1 MFRGVSFG
9 TVRDKGCQNNKLAR
23 GDRATKRKIKI
34 RMKNWFKN
42 MALATAV
49 IGCCSTA
56 TLAQDGQNRRPDPEE
71 FRQRMAERMREQ
83 FGVTDDAEWKI
94 IEGKIQ
100 KVTEARRA
108 VGGGGF
114 AAAMGGFG
122 GRRGGPGGGG
132 DGDRAE
138 RGGGG
143 GGEGR
148 RGGFGGEPS
157 PEQAELQ
164 KAIESKASAD
174 ELKTKLAKVREA
186 RKANEAKLEA
196 AQEDLKKVLSVR
208 QEAVAVMMGLV
219 K

>member
-1 MFRGVSFG
+1 MFRGVSLG

-56 TLAQDGQNRRPDPEE
+56 TLAQDGNRPDPEE
-71 FRQRMAERMREQ
+71 IRQRMAERMREQ

-108 VGGGGF
+108 VGGGMGF
-114 AAAMGGFG
+114 GEMGGGFG
-122 GRRGGPGGGG
+122 GRRGGG
-132 DGDRAE
+132 DGDN
-138 RGGGG
+138 G
-143 GGEGR
+143 GGERAR
-148 RGGFGGEPS
+148 RFGGFGGEPS
-157 PEQAELQ
+157 PEVEDLR
-164 KAIESKASAD
+164 KAIEAKASAD
-174 ELKTKLAKVREA
+174 EIKTKLAKVREA
-186 RKANEAKLEA
+186 RKPNEAKLE
-196 AQEDLKKVLSVR
+196 
-208 QEAVAVMMGLV
+208 
-219 K
+219 

>member
-1 MFRGVSFG
+1 
-9 TVRDKGCQNNKLAR
+9 
-23 GDRATKRKIKI
+23 
-34 RMKNWFKN
+34 MKNWFKK

-56 TLAQDGQNRRPDPEE
+56 TLAQDRPDPEQ
-71 FRQRMAERMREQ
+71 FRQRMAERMKEQ

-94 IEGKIQ
+94 IDGKIQ

-114 AAAMGGFG
+114 AAMGGFG
-122 GRRGGPGGGG
+122 GRRGGPGGG

-138 RGGGG
+138 RGNRGGDR

-148 RGGFGGEPS
+148 RGGPGGFGGEPS
-157 PEQAELQ
+157 PEVADLQ

-174 ELKTKLAKVREA
+174 EIKTKLAKVREA

-208 QEAVAVMMGLV
+208 QEAVAVMMGLL

>member
-1 MFRGVSFG
+1 
-9 TVRDKGCQNNKLAR
+9 
-23 GDRATKRKIKI
+23 
-34 RMKNWFKN
+34 MK
-42 MALATAV
+42 
-49 IGCCSTA
+49 
-56 TLAQDGQNRRPDPEE
+56 
-71 FRQRMAERMREQ
+71 EQ

-94 IEGKIQ
+94 IDGKIQ

-114 AAAMGGFG
+114 AAMGGFG
-122 GRRGGPGGGG
+122 GRRGGPGGG

-138 RGGGG
+138 RGNRGGDR

-148 RGGFGGEPS
+148 RGGPGGFGGEPS
-157 PEQAELQ
+157 PEVADLQ

-174 ELKTKLAKVREA
+174 EIKTKLAKVREA

-208 QEAVAVMMGLV
+208 QEAVAVMMGLL

>member
-1 MFRGVSFG
+1 MFRGVSLG

-56 TLAQDGQNRRPDPEE
+56 TLAQDGNRPDPEE
-71 FRQRMAERMREQ
+71 IRQRMAERMREQ

-108 VGGGGF
+108 VGGGG
-114 AAAMGGFG
+114 
-122 GRRGGPGGGG
+122 
-132 DGDRAE
+132 GDRGN
-138 RGGGG
+138 RG

-157 PEQAELQ
+157 PEVADLQ
-164 KAIESKASAD
+164 KAIEAKASAD
-174 ELKTKLAKVREA
+174 EIKTKLAKVREA

>member
-1 MFRGVSFG
+1 
-9 TVRDKGCQNNKLAR
+9 
-23 GDRATKRKIKI
+23 
-34 RMKNWFKN
+34 MKNWFKN
-42 MALATAV
+42 IALATAV
-49 IGCCSTA
+49 MGCCTTA
-56 TLAQDGQNRRPDPEE
+56 TLAQDGNRPDPEQ
-71 FRQRMAERMREQ
+71 FRQRMAERMKEQ
-83 FGVTDDAEWKI
+83 FGVTDEAEWKV

-114 AAAMGGFG
+114 AAMGGFG
-122 GRRGGPGGGG
+122 GRRGGPGGG

-138 RGGGG
+138 RGNRG

-157 PEQAELQ
+157 PEVADLQ

-174 ELKTKLAKVREA
+174 EIKTKLAKVREA

-208 QEAVAVMMGLV
+208 QEAVAVMMGLL

>member
-1 MFRGVSFG
+1 
-9 TVRDKGCQNNKLAR
+9 
-23 GDRATKRKIKI
+23 
-34 RMKNWFKN
+34 MKNWFKN

-56 TLAQDGQNRRPDPEE
+56 TLAQNGNRPDPEQ
-71 FRQRMAERMREQ
+71 FRQQMAERMREQ

-114 AAAMGGFG
+114 AMGGFG
-122 GRRGGPGGGG
+122 GRRGGPGG
-132 DGDRAE
+132 DGNRPE

-148 RGGFGGEPS
+148 RGGFGGDPS
-157 PEQAELQ
+157 PEREDLQ
-164 KAIESKASAD
+164 KAIDSKASAD
-174 ELKTKLAKVREA
+174 EIKTKLAKVREA

>member
-1 MFRGVSFG
+1 MFRGVSLG
-9 TVRDKGCQNNKLAR
+9 TVRDKECQNNKLAR

-56 TLAQDGQNRRPDPEE
+56 TLAQDGNRPDPEE
-71 FRQRMAERMREQ
+71 IRQRMAERMREQ

-114 AAAMGGFG
+114 AAMGGFG

-132 DGDRAE
+132 DGE
-138 RGGGG
+138 RGNRG

-148 RGGFGGEPS
+148 RGGFGGDPS
-157 PEQAELQ
+157 PEREELQ
-164 KAIESKASAD
+164 KAIDSKASAD
-174 ELKTKLAKVREA
+174 EIKTKLAKVREA

>member
-1 MFRGVSFG
+1 
-9 TVRDKGCQNNKLAR
+9 
-23 GDRATKRKIKI
+23 
-34 RMKNWFKN
+34 MKNWFKN

-56 TLAQDGQNRRPDPEE
+56 TLAQDGNRPDPEQ

-114 AAAMGGFG
+114 AAMGGFG
-122 GRRGGPGGGG
+122 GRRGGPGGDGNRPERGG
-132 DGDRAE
+132 G
-138 RGGGG
+138 GGGG

-157 PEQAELQ
+157 PEVADLQ
-164 KAIESKASAD
+164 KAIEAKASAD
-174 ELKTKLAKVREA
+174 EIKTKLAKVREA